1 MDQLASNFTAL
12 ENHVDSPLRTPYD
25 PLSDPYHISGAGK
38 WIFFLAI
45 STGTTVLWLL
55 WAFVL
60 RLWLLRRYYEKQ
72 GIRFVKDCYAVVGAE
87 MRVEKLR
94 ERNQS
99 HDYLYT
105 DRPTDLYGTMRGFS
119 IQLYATSAG
128 LCEELLAQTGKHVDR
143 NTPALFSFGQ
153 LSPNALSFS
162 RTHKGRFLE
171 RKNALTRGMKVNK
184 RLYEIVARQ
193 AEEAM
198 KRVKIKDGSGAT
210 INVRELLN
218 HWTREMAGEIVW
230 GRNNINR
237 CLEVLDSNGDL
248 KSFRFMTALN
258 NNFTD
263 LRFYALRFWNR
274 VCFPLATLPLTKE
287 ARRLRFNVKVLRKA
301 IEDMMSTPE
310 DETVAANVQEA
321 NLAIG
326 IPDEITR
333 DDLTTG
339 TIAGLDPVKATLMG
353 ALYHLLRPANLSW
366 RQQIMAEIKE
376 IKTQPGEMYIK
387 LSHAPKLN
395 AFVDETLRYDPPGSL
410 LNNEA
415 VNDFDLSSGDRQYK
429 IKSGTRI
436 VSCIHALHQ
445 NEESWKQNVSD
456 DMAPLSEFDP
466 GRFLLHAN
474 DIVSSSCF
482 MPFGKGPR
490 RCPGQRASILM
501 VKAFIVAFLTENY
514 NCKMS
519 VPENQT
525 DDVTWFSIYSRATFD
540 IHCDEIPASIR
551 SPIASTI

>member
-1 MDQLASNFTAL
+1 MQRIAAYFLHTLKNYSLATMDQLASNFTAL

-25 PLSDPYHISGAGK
+25 PLNVPYNISGAGK

-45 STGTTVLWLL
+45 PTGTTVLWLL

-60 RLWLLRRYYEKQ
+60 RLWLLCRYYEKQ

-87 MRVEKLR
+87 IRVEKLR
-94 ERNQS
+94 EINQS

-105 DRPTDLYGTMRGFS
+105 DRPMDLYGTMRGFS

-162 RTHKGRFLE
+162 QTHKGRFLE
-171 RKNALTRGMKVNK
+171 RKNTLTRGMKVNK

-198 KRVKIKDGSGAT
+198 DRFKIKDGSGAT
-210 INVRELLN
+210 INIRELLN

-248 KSFRFMTALN
+248 KSFRFITALN

-301 IEDMMSTPE
+301 IEDMMNTPE
-310 DETVAANVQEA
+310 EETVAANVQEA

-326 IPDEITR
+326 ILDEITR

-366 RQQIMAEIKE
+366 RQQIMAEINE

-387 LSHAPKLN
+387 LWHAPKLN
-395 AFVDETLRYDPPGSL
+395 TPIDETLRYDPPGSL
-410 LNNEA
+410 LNKEA
-415 VNDFDLSSGDRQYK
+415 VNDFDLSSGDR
-429 IKSGTRI
+429 
-436 VSCIHALHQ
+436 
-445 NEESWKQNVSD
+445 
-456 DMAPLSEFDP
+456 
-466 GRFLLHAN
+466 
-474 DIVSSSCF
+474 
-482 MPFGKGPR
+482 
-490 RCPGQRASILM
+490 
-501 VKAFIVAFLTENY
+501 
-514 NCKMS
+514 
-519 VPENQT
+519 
-525 DDVTWFSIYSRATFD
+525 
-540 IHCDEIPASIR
+540 
-551 SPIASTI
+551 